1 VLSTSPIWRK
11 RPWLRPRN
19 TTATPPLHPPSFLH
33 PELLSLLYFEGLP
46 YLRCCAQAVRVKG
59 SYVVG
64 VPRHAPGRTMV
75 IQKPPSAIPNP
86 RVCSTFALRAVLAL
100 VAGALILSFD
110 MRQLSQI
117 VSPSTEEVRPQRQQQ
132 SPLAAALAPGRQFG
146 PAANRVSARRTK
158 VAWPNVAALPVCHHG
173 NSSRCPAPHCMWD
186 VRRACVRNPFYV
198 GGRGVSSS
206 ILSFRRSVTEQRA
219 AACTTAAGKGPPS
232 CSHAASEGLKWSACG
247 EAQSQPLR
255 PAGTVVSERMDIV
268 TVAGPFCV
276 RESGPPVMLSNASS
290 PRAPPLHDKLLMGGG
305 LETGA
310 AVFADGLDAL
320 WSWLQATTWNDTAA
334 ATCTQAALPA
344 LLFPVAR
351 KADNLMHALHRAV
364 SAARYLRAVY
374 GEDFRTKVV
383 AVYVLLPEGVSD
395 LLKGNAHL
403 PFAPLVSAMWD
414 VVDLTETASSSS
426 QALRCYSSA
435 HILRLSKFP
444 AQLRPNELSQSY
456 YRGWRPAAALFTWNG
471 VRTAADFDSAVWFRQ
486 AMVATYNSENAEA
499 PADLEPHETWP
510 AAPKIVIVWRS
521 RTRRMFAFDDLMV
534 DIAVHARSLGARE
547 VSVVEHVTMSINDVV
562 RLHRDADILLGIIGA
577 GLTWSLL
584 MPPGAV
590 VVEFSRAYGCSAG
603 AIGWDKLPNCDYG
616 GNAFAARQHHL
627 VVPVPA
633 YSATRRT
640 DQPRESRGNASADA
654 EAEHDTAQDGVYIPS
669 AVWRH
674 VLDAAVCKLRRP
686 EDGCALPM
694 RLGFD
699 PSWDR
704 ERIALT

>member
-1 VLSTSPIWRK
+1 
-11 RPWLRPRN
+11 
-19 TTATPPLHPPSFLH
+19 
-33 PELLSLLYFEGLP
+33 
-46 YLRCCAQAVRVKG
+46 
-59 SYVVG
+59 
-64 VPRHAPGRTMV
+64 MV
-75 IQKPPSAIPNP
+75 IQKPPSAIPNQ

-100 VAGALILSFD
+100 VAGALIFSFD

-117 VSPSTEEVRPQRQQQ
+117 ASPSTEVVTPQRQQQ
-132 SPLAAALAPGRQFG
+132 SPLAAAPAPGRQFG
-146 PAANRVSARRTK
+146 LAGNRVSARRPT
-158 VAWPNVAALPVCHHG
+158 VLWPSVAALPVCHHG
-173 NSSRCPAPHCMWD
+173 NRSRCPAPHCMWD

-206 ILSFRRSVTEQRA
+206 ILSFRRSLTEQRA
-219 AACTTAAGKGPPS
+219 AACTTGAGKGPPS
-232 CSHAASEGLKWSACG
+232 CCHAASEGLKWSACG

-276 RESGPPVMLSNASS
+276 REGGPPVMRNSNASS
-290 PRAPPLHDKLLMGGG
+290 RRAPPLADKQVMGGG

-334 ATCTQAALPA
+334 ATCTQTALPA

-364 SAARYLRAVY
+364 SAARFLRAVY

-414 VVDLTETASSSS
+414 VIDLTEMASTSS
-426 QALRCYSSA
+426 QALRCYPSA

-471 VRTAADFDSAVWFRQ
+471 VRTAADFDSAVWFRH
-486 AMVATYNSENAEA
+486 AMIATYGGENAEA
-499 PADLEPHETWP
+499 TANLGPRETWP
-510 AAPKIVIVWRS
+510 TAPKIVIVWRS
-521 RTRRMFAFDDLMV
+521 RTRRMFAFDDLMA
-534 DIAVHARSLGARE
+534 DIAAHARSLGARE
-547 VSVVEHVTMSINDVV
+547 VLVVEHVTVSFDDVV

-603 AIGWDKLPNCDYG
+603 AIGWGKLPNCDYG

-640 DQPRESRGNASADA
+640 DQPHESRGNASTADA
-654 EAEHDTAQDGVYIPS
+654 EAEHDTAQDGVYIPA

-686 EDGCALPM
+686 EDECALPM